1 MPEEIA
7 ELDRRISQLRKY
19 VMALA
24 LLWVGTTGL
33 WFMKTSP
40 FVVRAAQP
48 ESLTVKRLAVVDQ
61 KGTERVV
68 ISAPL
73 PELMINGKRE
83 KRDSPVSGMLI
94 FDPKGNERG
103 GYVTSDGADLAALL
117 TLDSENDQVFT
128 AYANADSGATVWVTN
143 EKHQNV
149 VMSTHNTSRLI
160 ESEACSSATATVRWS
175 LVSQLLKS
183 SDCTQ
188 NPLVGSIS
196 DIPIFQ
202 QLVQARTKGSS

>member
-1 MPEEIA
+1 MSEEMLRQLGCKITATTMRIGEQIMPEEIA
-7 ELDRRISQLRKY
+7 ALDRRISQLKKY

-24 LLWVGTTGL
+24 LFWAGTTGL

-40 FVVRAAQP
+40 FVVRAAQL

-73 PELMINGKRE
+73 PEPMINGKRE
-83 KRDSPVSGMLI
+83 KRDGPVSGMLI

-128 AYANADSGATVWVTN
+128 AYANAGSGATIWVTN

-149 VMSTHNTSRLI
+149 VMSTHNTAVLEI
-160 ESEACSSATATVRWS
+160 IHGKKVVYKQPPDAAAPN
-175 LVSQLLKS
+175 Q
-183 SDCTQ
+183 
-188 NPLVGSIS
+188 
-196 DIPIFQ
+196 
-202 QLVQARTKGSS
+202 

>member
-1 MPEEIA
+1 MSVIAIYRQLGIVKLRASTMRIGEQIMPEEIA
-7 ELDRRISQLRKY
+7 ALDRRISQLKKY

-24 LLWVGTTGL
+24 LLWAGTTGL

-73 PELMINGKRE
+73 PEPMINGKRE

-128 AYANADSGATVWVTN
+128 AYANAGSGATVWVTN

-149 VMSTHNTSRLI
+149 VMSTHNTAVLEI
-160 ESEACSSATATVRWS
+160 IHGKKVVYKQPPDAAP
-175 LVSQLLKS
+175 LK
-183 SDCTQ
+183 Q
-188 NPLVGSIS
+188 
-196 DIPIFQ
+196 
-202 QLVQARTKGSS
+202 

>member
-1 MPEEIA
+1 MFHQSVIVKLSATKMRIGEQIMPEEIA
-7 ELDRRISQLRKY
+7 ALDRRISQLKKY

-24 LLWVGTTGL
+24 LLWAGTTGL
-33 WFMKTSP
+33 WFMKTSS
-40 FVVRAAQP
+40 FVVRATRP

-73 PELMINGKRE
+73 PEPMINGKRE

-103 GYVTSDGADLAALL
+103 GYVTSDGPDLAALL

-128 AYANADSGATVWVTN
+128 AYANAGSGATVWVAN

-149 VMSTHNTSRLI
+149 LMSTHNTAVLEI
-160 ESEACSSATATVRWS
+160 IHGKKVVYKQPPGAAA
-175 LVSQLLKS
+175 LK
-183 SDCTQ
+183 Q
-188 NPLVGSIS
+188 
-196 DIPIFQ
+196 
-202 QLVQARTKGSS
+202 